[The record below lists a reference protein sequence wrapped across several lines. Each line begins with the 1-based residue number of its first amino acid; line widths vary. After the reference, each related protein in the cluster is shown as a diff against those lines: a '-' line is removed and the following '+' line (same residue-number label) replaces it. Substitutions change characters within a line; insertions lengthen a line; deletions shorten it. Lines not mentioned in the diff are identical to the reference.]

1 VKRCST
7 GRIFQTN
14 KRVERVSGRLK
25 VNPAIAIRYGQWASR
40 FRRVAHLAIA
50 AYRFKLPTPPRRQRP
65 RFPAYSSSKSAPYPI
80 ASTDLAGCKPAMAT
94 GLARRVTSLLQIAC

>member
-1 VKRCST
+1 MKRCST

-40 FRRVAHLAIA
+40 FLGMVDLAIA
-50 AYRFKLPTPPRRQRP
+50 GYRFKLPTPPRRQRP
-65 RFPAYSSSKSAPYPI
+65 RFPAHPSSKSAPCPI
-80 ASTDLAGCKPAMAT
+80 DSTDFAGCKPATAT
-94 GLARRVTSLLQIAC
+94 GLARRMTSLLQIAC